1 MIKLLPGLKE
11 GPFLSDESFLF
22 YLTNV
27 MMLSFLHA
35 GHRKITVTTM
45 VSCLSIWALLKLFRR
60 LHISSLRHDGSH
72 CHHVLTRFPV
82 IPPLIMDLYIAHLYF
97 LHLSPP

>member
-72 CHHVLTRFPV
+72 CHHVRPYWNATPQPADRALKSIERE
-82 IPPLIMDLYIAHLYF
+82 LNK
-97 LHLSPP
+97 